1 MIQRPQNVYSQYHAH
16 IYFDEKSTQQACEL
30 CQTAATLFGVTMGR
44 VHQKPVGPHPH
55 WSCQLAFDSK
65 QFDALIP
72 WLDTNRN
79 GLNILVHAQTGN
91 NLEDHTGVN
100 AVRDV
105 TLTMGASPSRKSHD
119 CCSSVGRKGRRP
131 SVRAF

>member
-1 MIQRPQNVYSQYHAH
+1 MESKIGDRS
-16 IYFDEKSTQQACEL
+16 
-30 CQTAATLFGVTMGR
+30 TAACPEDGGLGKAKAGEALTGND
-44 VHQKPVGPHPH
+44 PHENRMNLIFKYADN
-55 WSCQLAFDSK
+55 SAAVK
-65 QFDALIP
+65 VQFDALIP
-72 WLDTNRN
+72 WLDTNRT
-79 GLNILVHAQTGN
+79 GLNILIHAQTGN